1 MDAAIQKE
9 VTRPMTN
16 ESLTLFIPLYGK
28 AMMSREGFLP
38 DPAAEE
44 IVASVDF
51 DFTKVD
57 RSRKLAIYMAMR
69 AALYDGYVRGFAAQ
83 HPDGLVLQ
91 LGVGLDSRV
100 KRAAVSNPWYDLD
113 FPEVIGLRRRYFPE
127 DERYHLI
134 AAPALPADWLAQ
146 VPRAAHALV
155 LAEGLSMY
163 LSERDMRALM
173 AALQA
178 HFGHV
183 TFIFDA
189 YSRSAAKLS
198 ALKNPVNAV
207 KAKIDFAMDDP
218 QLLLTGTT
226 GMRVSM
232 NADIIT
238 REAVDRLKGMDR
250 WRFRFMGR
258 FGSSFY
264 RIFGYEITG
273 E

>member
-1 MDAAIQKE
+1 MK
-9 VTRPMTN
+9 N

-38 DPAAEE
+38 DPVAEE
-44 IVASVDF
+44 IVSGVDF
-51 DFTKVD
+51 DFGKVD

-69 AALYDGYVRGFAAQ
+69 AALFDGYVRDFAAA

-100 KRAAVSNPWYDLD
+100 RRVPVGNAWYDLD
-113 FPEVIGLRRRYFPE
+113 FPDVIDMRRTYFPE
-127 DERYHLI
+127 DERYRLI
-134 AAPALPADWLAQ
+134 GAPALPADWIED

-163 LSERDMRALM
+163 LSEEDMRTLM
-173 AALQA
+173 AALQK
-178 HFGHV
+178 HFGQT
-183 TFIFDA
+183 TFVFDA
-189 YSRSAAKLS
+189 YSRTAAKLS

-218 QLLLTGTT
+218 ETLITGTQ
-226 GMRVSM
+226 GMRVIR

-238 REAVDRLKGMDR
+238 PEAVTRLKGVDR

-258 FGSSFY
+258 FGKGFY
-264 RIFGYEITG
+264 RIFGYDIAG

>member
-1 MDAAIQKE
+1 
-9 VTRPMTN
+9 MTN

-28 AMMSREGFLP
+28 ALMSREGFLP

-44 IVASVDF
+44 IVSTVDF
-51 DFTKVD
+51 DFSKVD
-57 RSRKLAIYMAMR
+57 QSRKLAIYMAMR
-69 AALYDGYVRGFAAQ
+69 AALYDGYVRDFAAQ

-100 KRAAVSNPWYDLD
+100 KRVPCCNLWYDLD
-113 FPEVIGLRRRYFPE
+113 FPDVIDLRRTYFPE

-134 AAPALPADWLAQ
+134 AAPALPADWLSG
-146 VPRAAHALV
+146 VPRAEHVLV

-163 LSERDMRALM
+163 LSEADMRALM
-173 AALQA
+173 AALQQ
-178 HFGHV
+178 HFPQT

-189 YSRSAAKLS
+189 YSKSAAKLS

-218 QLLLTGTT
+218 QQLLTGTQ
-226 GMRVSM
+226 GIAAVLD
-232 NADIIT
+232 ADIIT
-238 REAVDRLKGMDR
+238 PEAIERLKGVDR

-258 FGSSFY
+258 FGKRFY
-264 RIFGYEITG
+264 RIFGYEI
-273 E
+273 EER

>member
-1 MDAAIQKE
+1 
-9 VTRPMTN
+9 MTN

-28 AMMSREGFLP
+28 ALMSREGFLP
-38 DPAAEE
+38 DPSAEE

-69 AALYDGYVRGFAAQ
+69 AALYDGYVRDFAAR

-100 KRAAVSNPWYDLD
+100 KRVPCQNPWYDLD
-113 FPEVIGLRRRYFPE
+113 FPDVIDLRRTYFPE
-127 DERYHLI
+127 DARYHLI

-146 VPRAAHALV
+146 LPRAEHALV

-163 LSERDMRALM
+163 LSEADMRALM
-173 AALQA
+173 AALQG
-178 HFGHV
+178 HFGHT

-207 KAKIDFAMDDP
+207 RAHIDFAMDDP
-218 QLLLTGTT
+218 AALLTGTQ
-226 GMRVSM
+226 GMKVVL

-238 REAVDRLKGMDR
+238 QEAVDRLTGTDK

-258 FGSSFY
+258 FGKNFY

-273 E
+273 A

>member
-1 MDAAIQKE
+1 MK
-9 VTRPMTN
+9 N

-28 AMMSREGFLP
+28 AMMSSEGFLP
-38 DPAAEE
+38 DKMAEE

-51 DFTKVD
+51 DFGKVD

-69 AALYDGYVRGFAAQ
+69 AALYDGYAREFARE
-83 HPDGLVLQ
+83 HPDGLILQ

-100 KRAAVSNPWYDLD
+100 RRVEAGNPWYDLD
-113 FPEVIGLRRRYFPE
+113 FPDVIGLRQAYFPE
-127 DERYHLI
+127 NERYHLLS
-134 AAPALPADWLAQ
+134 APALPTDWLTEL
-146 VPRAAHALV
+146 PRAAHALV

-163 LSERDMRALM
+163 LSEADMRALM
-173 AALQA
+173 AAFQT
-178 HFGHV
+178 HFVHT
-183 TFIFDA
+183 TFVFDA
-189 YSRSAAKLS
+189 YSKSAARLS
-198 ALKNPVNAV
+198 ALKNPINAV

-218 QLLLTGTT
+218 RTLLTGTT

-238 REAVDRLKGMDR
+238 PEAIGRLRGVDR

-258 FGSSFY
+258 FGKSFY

>member
-1 MDAAIQKE
+1 
-9 VTRPMTN
+9 MTN

-28 AMMSREGFLP
+28 ALMSREDFLP
-38 DPAAEE
+38 DPTAEK
-44 IVASVDF
+44 IVSTVDY
-51 DFTKVD
+51 DFAKVD
-57 RSRKLAIYMAMR
+57 QSRKLAIYMAMR
-69 AALYDGYVRGFAAQ
+69 AALFDGYARDFAAK
-83 HPDGLVLQ
+83 HPDGLILQ

-100 KRAAVSNPWYDLD
+100 RRVNCANLWYDLD
-113 FPEVIGLRRRYFPE
+113 FPDVIDLRRTYFPE
-127 DERYHLI
+127 DERYRLI
-134 AAPALPADWLAQ
+134 GAPALPADWLAD
-146 VPRAAHALV
+146 VPDADNVLV

-163 LSERDMRALM
+163 LSEGDMRSLM

-178 HFGHV
+178 RFPHV

-189 YSRSAAKLS
+189 YSRRAAKLS

-207 KAKIDFAMDDP
+207 KAKIDFALDDP
-218 QLLLTGTT
+218 AELLSGTQ
-226 GMRVSM
+226 GMKAVL

-238 REAVDRLKGMDR
+238 PEAIDRLKGVDK

-264 RIFGYEITG
+264 RIFGYEISK

>member
-1 MDAAIQKE
+1 
-9 VTRPMTN
+9 MTN

-28 AMMSREGFLP
+28 ALMSREGFLP
-38 DPAAEE
+38 DPTAEE
-44 IVASVDF
+44 IVSTVDF

-57 RSRKLAIYMAMR
+57 QSRKLAIYMAMR
-69 AALYDGYVRGFAAQ
+69 AALFDGYARDFAAQ

-100 KRAAVSNPWYDLD
+100 KRVPCQNPWYDLD
-113 FPEVIGLRRRYFPE
+113 FPDVIDLRRTYFPE
-127 DERYHLI
+127 DARYHLI
-134 AAPALPADWLAQ
+134 AAPALPADWLTGVPKAQ
-146 VPRAAHALV
+146 NALV

-163 LSERDMRALM
+163 LSEGDMRALM

-178 HFGHV
+178 HFGQV

-189 YSRSAAKLS
+189 YSKRAAKLS

-207 KAKIDFAMDDP
+207 KAKIDFALDAP
-218 QLLLTGTT
+218 AELIAGTQ
-226 GMRVSM
+226 GMTAVL
-232 NADIIT
+232 NDDIIT
-238 REAVDRLKGMDR
+238 PEAISRLRGLDR

-264 RIFGYEITG
+264 RIYGYELKK
-273 E
+273 

>member
-1 MDAAIQKE
+1 
-9 VTRPMTN
+9 MTN

-28 AMMSREGFLP
+28 ALMSREGFLP
-38 DPAAEE
+38 DPSAEE

-69 AALYDGYVRGFAAQ
+69 AALYDGYVRDFAAR

-91 LGVGLDSRV
+91 LGVGLDSRIRRV
-100 KRAAVSNPWYDLD
+100 EAGNPWYDLD
-113 FPEVIGLRRRYFPE
+113 FPDVIALRRSYFPE
-127 DERYHLI
+127 DDRYHLI

-146 VPRAAHALV
+146 LPRAEHALV

-163 LSERDMRALM
+163 LSEADMRALM
-173 AALQA
+173 AALQG
-178 HFGHV
+178 HFGHT

-207 KAKIDFAMDDP
+207 RAHIDFAMDDP
-218 QLLLTGTT
+218 AALLTGTQ
-226 GMRVSM
+226 GMKVVL

-238 REAVDRLKGMDR
+238 QEAVDRLTGTDK

-258 FGSSFY
+258 FGKNFY

-273 E
+273 A

>member
-1 MDAAIQKE
+1 
-9 VTRPMTN
+9 MTN

-38 DPAAEE
+38 DKTAEE

-51 DFTKVD
+51 DFAKVD

-69 AALYDGYVRGFAAQ
+69 AALYDDYVRDFAAR

-100 KRAAVSNPWYDLD
+100 RRVTCGNPWYDLD
-113 FPEVIGLRRRYFPE
+113 FPEVIGLRRTWFPE
-127 DERYHLI
+127 NDRYHLI

-146 VPRAAHALV
+146 LPRAEHALV

-163 LSERDMRALM
+163 LSEADMRALM
-173 AALQA
+173 AALQG
-178 HFGHV
+178 HFRHT

-218 QLLLTGTT
+218 QLLLSGTQ
-226 GMRVSM
+226 GMKAILD
-232 NADIIT
+232 ADIIT
-238 REAVDRLKGMDR
+238 PEAVSRLKGSDR
-250 WRFRFMGR
+250 LRFRFMGR
-258 FGSSFY
+258 FGRSFY
-264 RIFGYEITG
+264 RIFGYEIEGT
-273 E
+273 

>member
-1 MDAAIQKE
+1 MK
-9 VTRPMTN
+9 N

-38 DPAAEE
+38 DKTAEE

-51 DFTKVD
+51 DFGKVD

-69 AALYDGYVRGFAAQ
+69 AALYDGYAREFARE
-83 HPDGLVLQ
+83 HPDGLILQ

-100 KRAAVSNPWYDLD
+100 RRVEAGNPWYDLD
-113 FPEVIGLRRRYFPE
+113 FPEVMALRREYFPE
-127 DERYHLI
+127 GGSYHHI
-134 AAPALPADWLAQ
+134 SAPALPADWLQA
-146 VPRAAHALV
+146 VPRAKHALV

-163 LSERDMRALM
+163 LSEADMRALM
-173 AALQA
+173 AAFQA
-178 HFGHV
+178 HFGQT

-189 YSRSAAKLS
+189 YSKTAARLS
-198 ALKNPVNAV
+198 GLKNPVNAV

-218 QLLLTGTT
+218 QTLLTGTT

-238 REAVDRLKGMDR
+238 LEAVERLKGVDR

-258 FGSSFY
+258 FGKSFY

>member
-1 MDAAIQKE
+1 
-9 VTRPMTN
+9 MTN

-38 DPAAEE
+38 DPTAEE
-44 IVASVDF
+44 IVSTVDY

-57 RSRKLAIYMAMR
+57 QSRKLAIYMAMR
-69 AALYDGYVRGFAAQ
+69 AALFDGYARDFAAQ

-100 KRAAVSNPWYDLD
+100 KRVPCQNPWYDLD
-113 FPEVIGLRRRYFPE
+113 FPDVIDLRRTYFPE
-127 DERYHLI
+127 DARYHLI
-134 AAPALPADWLAQ
+134 AAPALPADWLAG
-146 VPRAAHALV
+146 VPKAQNALV

-163 LSERDMRALM
+163 LSEGDMRALM

-178 HFGHV
+178 HFGQV

-189 YSRSAAKLS
+189 YSKRAAKLS

-207 KAKIDFAMDDP
+207 KAKIDFALDDSAE
-218 QLLLTGTT
+218 LLTGTQ
-226 GMRVSM
+226 GMTAVL

-238 REAVDRLKGMDR
+238 PEAVGRLKGLDR
-250 WRFRFMGR
+250 WRFRSMGR
-258 FGSSFY
+258 FGKNFY
-264 RIFGYEITG
+264 RIFGYELKK
-273 E
+273 